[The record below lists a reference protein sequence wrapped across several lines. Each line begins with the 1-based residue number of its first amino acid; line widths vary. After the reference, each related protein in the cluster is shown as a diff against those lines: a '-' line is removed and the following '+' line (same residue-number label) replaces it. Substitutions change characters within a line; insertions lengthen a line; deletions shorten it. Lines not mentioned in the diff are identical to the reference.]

1 MRHQEFSK
9 LTTPQQITLLI
20 AMHVR
25 NEMED
30 FHVDNLSDAQMKQ
43 LNQIIRQAIF
53 DVVILTNEEPK
64 TRTDKEQA
72 TRVMDW
78 LIRMIPDY
86 WELPDKT
93 SGSLELPE
101 ALRKRLDKEPDN

>member
-1 MRHQEFSK
+1 VRHQEFNK
-9 LTTPQQITLLI
+9 LTPAQQLTLLI

-30 FHVDNLSDAQMKQ
+30 FHVEHLSDAQMKQ

-53 DVVILTNEEPK
+53 DVVSFTNEQPGTEVAK
-64 TRTDKEQA
+64 KQA
-72 TRVMDW
+72 AQAIDW
-78 LIRMIPDY
+78 LVKMVPDY
-86 WELPDKT
+86 WEIPEKT

-101 ALRKRLDKEPDN
+101 ELLNQTDKKGI